1 MNKIQKPILTK
12 NNYWLVTRHSDCV
25 LLLDDEH
32 SSRNYS
38 KWLSTESDKQPA
50 GWTDSIHF
58 KEIVRAETGQ
68 TARYGYPLLDDPE
81 RGETIKPF
89 MHLVNQQQINNMKEY
104 VQLLV
109 RDIIKDNLN
118 NPDFDLIKD
127 FVEVI
132 SVEVLSRF
140 IDLPEIYKV
149 KEKFSSV
156 VGTAFYYH
164 TQYEW
169 IQPYSKEQQ
178 EEYKEARA
186 FIDAL
191 FFEIAMVRF
200 DKDGDDIISQTLKA
214 YDNDYVRAC
223 AQTLQFTI
231 GNHGMILALTH
242 VLNQLVSYGSFQD
255 DLRDLGT
262 ISPNNVDEILRV
274 SCHHPY
280 FYRILKHDIVIDGVK
295 MDAGMIMM
303 FDYESAL
310 HDPQVY
316 PDPNNHDFNRTSIN
330 PNLAFGYGGHTCV
343 GRVMSRIIIS
353 SIIEELLN
361 NTTRIDLNGEVVS
374 KRRGTEVI
382 TSLPAILRG

>member
-38 KWLSTESDKQPA
+38 KWLSTDPNKQPA

-156 VGTAFYYH
+156 VASAFYYH

-231 GNHGMILALTH
+231 GNHGMILALNH

-274 SCHHPY
+274 SGHHPY
-280 FYRILKHDIVIDGVK
+280 FYRILKHDIVVDDVK
-295 MDAGMIMM
+295 MDSGMIMM

-316 PDPNNHDFNRTSIN
+316 PNPNNHDFNRVSIN
-330 PNLAFGYGGHTCV
+330 PNLVFGYGGHTCV